1 MFNGLFNISGFLMC
15 KDGNRCICSC
25 PTILLRL
32 DDGLVALLASLRVGE
47 DHFQADVGV
56 GRQVAHHVS
65 GGFGVHLQAV
75 GFALVGGFVVVV
87 ADGDVEGVAAG
98 DVVAQR
104 LPVHGDE
111 ARLRLR
117 DLQTLGC
124 PHGF

>member
-1 MFNGLFNISGFLMC
+1 MGRGS
-15 KDGNRCICSC
+15 R
-25 PTILLRL
+25 TILLRL
-32 DDGLVALLASLRVGE
+32 DDGLVALFASLRVGE
-47 DHFQADVGV
+47 DHLQADVGV

-75 GFALVGGFVVVV
+75 GFALVGFVVVV

-111 ARLRLR
+111 ARLRLC
-117 DLQTLGC
+117 DLQSLGG